1 MHVYAIGDGWI
12 MYNGRPKKTDN
23 FRHFSETWQEGG
35 KGMLVNIVRKR
46 KSKKR
51 HPDMEPLP
59 LPGYLP
65 K

>member
-1 MHVYAIGDGWI
+1 
-12 MYNGRPKKTDN
+12 MYQGRPKKIKD
-23 FRHFSETWQEGG
+23 FRHFSETWQEDG
-35 KGMLVNIVRKR
+35 KGKVIDVVRKR